1 MHRMIDWDST
11 WRAKNSQSESLRQG
25 NRNMERVIEVFVELD
40 GTLHFVGRLWSRSP
54 KGRESASFEYD
65 RKWIASNVRFALE
78 PLLTIDTGIH
88 HSQPGKP
95 LFGAIGDSAPDRWG
109 RALMRRA
116 ERKNAEREK
125 RTQRT
130 LLEIDYLLQ
139 VDDRIRQGAL
149 RFREVGMNEFLAHG
163 HPAIPPLVELPKLLS
178 ASDHV
183 LTDTDTDEDLRLLL
197 APGSSLGGARPK
209 AAVLDT
215 DGSLT
220 IAKFPAKGDEY
231 QIELWSFVA
240 LALASKAGIHTPR
253 HRLTTALDQQL
264 LLVTRFDRE
273 GTKRIPFVSAM
284 SMIGANDNQPHS
296 YLELADAIR
305 QHGADVRKDLKEL
318 WRRILFSVLVSNVD
332 DHLRNHGFLY
342 DPEKRGWRLSPAYD
356 LNPVPVDIKPRI
368 LSLMIDD
375 RDNSASLDLTV
386 EVGDYF
392 GLSEDVLRS
401 IADEVVNAIS
411 TWRNEA
417 RRTGVSAEEI
427 DRMST
432 AFEHDEMQRAQRFL
446 RSGS

>member
-1 MHRMIDWDST
+1 
-11 WRAKNSQSESLRQG
+11 
-25 NRNMERVIEVFVELD
+25 MERVIEVFVELD
-40 GTLHFVGRLWSRSP
+40 GTSQFVGRLWSRSL

-65 RKWIASNVRFALE
+65 KKWIASDARFALE

-95 LFGAIGDSAPDRWG
+95 LFGSIGDSAPDRWG
-109 RALMRRA
+109 RTLMRRA

-149 RFREVGMNEFLAHG
+149 RFREAGTTEFLAHG
-163 HPAIPPLVELPKLLS
+163 YPAIPPLVELPKLLS

-209 AAVLDT
+209 AAVVDT
-215 DGSLT
+215 DGSLA

-231 QIELWSFVA
+231 HIELWSCVA
-240 LALASKAGIHTPR
+240 LALASKAGINTPR
-253 HRLTTALDQQL
+253 HRLTTVLDQRL
-264 LLVTRFDRE
+264 LLITRFDRE
-273 GTKRIPFVSAM
+273 GTTRIPFLSAM
-284 SMIGANDNQPHS
+284 SMIGADENQPHS
-296 YLELADAIR
+296 YLELVDAIR

-342 DPEKRGWRLSPAYD
+342 DTIKRGWRLSPAYD

-375 RDNSASLDLTV
+375 RDNSASFDLTV

-392 GLSEDVLRS
+392 GLVEDDMR
-401 IADEVVNAIS
+401 AVVTDLVNSIS
-411 TWRNEA
+411 TWRDEA
-417 RRTGVSAEEI
+417 KRIGVPAEEI
-427 DRMST
+427 NRMAT
-432 AFEHDEMQRAQRFL
+432 AFEHDEMVRAQRFL
-446 RSGS
+446 RSVS

>member
-1 MHRMIDWDST
+1 
-11 WRAKNSQSESLRQG
+11 
-25 NRNMERVIEVFVELD
+25 MEREIEVFVELD
-40 GTLHFVGRLWSRSP
+40 GTSQFVGRLWSRSL

-65 RKWIASNVRFALE
+65 KKWIASDARFALE

-130 LLEIDYLLQ
+130 LLEVDYLLQ

-149 RFREVGMNEFLAHG
+149 RFRQGGTTEFLGRG
-163 HPAIPPLVELPKLLS
+163 HPAIPPLVDLPKLLS

-209 AAVLDT
+209 AAVVDA
-215 DGSLT
+215 DGSLA

-231 QIELWSFVA
+231 HIELWSCVA
-240 LALASKAGIHTPR
+240 LALASKAGIDIPR
-253 HRLTTALDQQL
+253 YRLTTGLDQEL

-273 GTKRIPFVSAM
+273 GTIRIPFLSAM
-284 SMIGANDNQPHS
+284 SMIGADENQSHS
-296 YLELADAIR
+296 YLELVDAIR

-318 WRRILFSVLVSNVD
+318 WRRVLFSVLVSNVD
-332 DHLRNHGFLY
+332 DHLRNHGFVY
-342 DPEKRGWRLSPAYD
+342 DALKRGWRLSPAYD

-368 LSLMIDD
+368 LCLMIDD
-375 RDNSASLDLTV
+375 QDNSASFDLTV

-392 GLSEDVLRS
+392 GLVEDDMR
-401 IADEVVNAIS
+401 VVVTDLVNSIS
-411 TWRNEA
+411 TWRDEA
-417 RRTGVSAEEI
+417 KRIGISAEEI
-427 DRMST
+427 DRMAS
-432 AFEHDEMQRAQRFL
+432 AFEHDEMVRAQRFCAA
-446 RSGS
+446 

>member
-1 MHRMIDWDST
+1 LPET
-11 WRAKNSQSESLRQG
+11 VQA
-25 NRNMERVIEVFVELD
+25 
-40 GTLHFVGRLWSRSP
+40 GRP
-54 KGRESASFEYD
+54 PGRPAF
-65 RKWIASNVRFALE
+65 FC
-78 PLLTIDTGIH
+78 
-88 HSQPGKP
+88 
-95 LFGAIGDSAPDRWG
+95 G
-109 RALMRRA
+109 RGGSC
-116 ERKNAEREK
+116 
-125 RTQRT
+125 T

-149 RFREVGMNEFLAHG
+149 RFREADTTEFLAHVP
-163 HPAIPPLVELPKLLS
+163 PAIPPLVELPKLLS

-392 GLSEDVLRS
+392 GLTKDDMRAIVT
-401 IADEVVNAIS
+401 DVVNSIS
-411 TWRNEA
+411 TWRDEA
-417 RRTGVSAEEI
+417 RQIGISVEEI
-427 DRMST
+427 NRIAT
-432 AFEHDEMQRAQRFL
+432 AFEHDEMVRAQRFL
-446 RSGS
+446 RIVS

>member
-1 MHRMIDWDST
+1 
-11 WRAKNSQSESLRQG
+11 
-25 NRNMERVIEVFVELD
+25 MERVIEVFVELD
-40 GTLHFVGRLWSRSP
+40 GTSQFVGRLWSRSP

-65 RKWIASNVRFALE
+65 KKWIASDARFALE

-95 LFGAIGDSAPDRWG
+95 LFGALGDSAPDRWG

-149 RFREVGMNEFLAHG
+149 RFREAGTTEFLAHG
-163 HPAIPPLVELPKLLS
+163 HPAIPPLIELPKLLS
-178 ASDHV
+178 ASDHI

-209 AAVLDT
+209 ASVVDAD
-215 DGSLT
+215 DSLA

-231 QIELWSFVA
+231 HIELWSCVT
-240 LALASKAGIHTPR
+240 LALANKAGINTPR
-253 HRLTTALDQQL
+253 HRLTTVLDRQL
-264 LLVTRFDRE
+264 LLTTRFDRE
-273 GTKRIPFVSAM
+273 GTRRIPFLSAM
-284 SMIGANDNQPHS
+284 SMIGADENQPHS
-296 YLELADAIR
+296 YLELVDAIR

-342 DPEKRGWRLSPAYD
+342 DTGNRGWRLSPAYD
-356 LNPVPVDIKPRI
+356 LNPVPIDIKPRI
-368 LSLMIDD
+368 LCLMIDD
-375 RDNSASLDLTV
+375 RDNSASFDLTV

-392 GLSEDVLRS
+392 GLVEDDMR
-401 IADEVVNAIS
+401 AVVTDLVNSIS
-411 TWRNEA
+411 TWRDEA
-417 RRTGVSAEEI
+417 RRIGVSTEEI
-427 DRMST
+427 NRMAT
-432 AFEHDEMQRAQRFL
+432 AFEHDEMVRAQRFL
-446 RSGS
+446 RSVS

>member
-1 MHRMIDWDST
+1 
-11 WRAKNSQSESLRQG
+11 
-25 NRNMERVIEVFVELD
+25 MERVIEVFVELD
-40 GTLHFVGRLWSRSP
+40 GISQFVGRLWSRSL

-65 RKWIASNVRFALE
+65 KKWIASDARFALE
-78 PLLTIDTGIH
+78 PLLTIDTGVH

-149 RFREVGMNEFLAHG
+149 RFREAGTTEFLAHG
-163 HPAIPPLVELPKLLS
+163 QSAILPLVELPKLLS
-178 ASDHV
+178 ASDHI

-209 AAVLDT
+209 AAVLDA
-215 DGSLT
+215 DGSMA

-231 QIELWSFVA
+231 HIELWSYVA
-240 LALASKAGIHTPR
+240 LALANKAGINTPR
-253 HRLTTALDQQL
+253 HRLATVPDQQL

-273 GTKRIPFVSAM
+273 GTRRIPFLSAM
-284 SMIGANDNQPHS
+284 SMIGADENQPHS
-296 YLELADAIR
+296 YLELVDAIR

-342 DPEKRGWRLSPAYD
+342 DTDKRGWRLSPAYD

-368 LSLMIDD
+368 LCLMIDD
-375 RDNSASLDLTV
+375 QDNSASFDLTV

-392 GLSEDVLRS
+392 GLVEDDMR
-401 IADEVVNAIS
+401 AVVTDLVNSIS
-411 TWRNEA
+411 TWRDEA
-417 RRTGVSAEEI
+417 KRIGVSTEEI
-427 DRMST
+427 NRMAT
-432 AFEHDEMQRAQRFL
+432 AFEHDEMVRAQRFL
-446 RSGS
+446 HSVS

>member
-1 MHRMIDWDST
+1 
-11 WRAKNSQSESLRQG
+11 
-25 NRNMERVIEVFVELD
+25 MERLIEVFVELD
-40 GTLHFVGRLWSRSP
+40 GISQFVGRLWSRSL

-65 RKWIASNVRFALE
+65 KKWIASDARFALE
-78 PLLTIDTGIH
+78 PLLTIDTGMH

-149 RFREVGMNEFLAHG
+149 RFREAGTTEFLAHV

-183 LTDTDTDEDLRLLL
+183 LTDTDTEEDLRLLL

-209 AAVLDT
+209 AAVLDA
-215 DGSLT
+215 DGSLA
-220 IAKFPAKGDEY
+220 IAKFPARGDEY
-231 QIELWSFVA
+231 HVELWSGVA
-240 LALASKAGIHTPR
+240 LVLARKAGIDIPR
-253 HRLTTALDQQL
+253 CRFTTVLDQQL

-273 GTKRIPFVSAM
+273 GTMRIPFLSAM
-284 SMIGANDNQPHS
+284 SMIGADENQPHS
-296 YLELADAIR
+296 YLELVDAIR

-342 DPEKRGWRLSPAYD
+342 DTGKRGWRLSPAYD

-368 LSLMIDD
+368 LCLMIDD
-375 RDNSASLDLTV
+375 RDNSASFDLTL

-392 GLSEDVLRS
+392 GLVEDDIR
-401 IADEVVNAIS
+401 AVVTDLVNSIS
-411 TWRNEA
+411 TWRDEA
-417 RRTGVSAEEI
+417 RRIGVSAEEI
-427 DRMST
+427 NRMAT
-432 AFEHDEMQRAQRFL
+432 AFEHDEMVRAQRFL
-446 RSGS
+446 RSVN

>member
-1 MHRMIDWDST
+1 
-11 WRAKNSQSESLRQG
+11 
-25 NRNMERVIEVFVELD
+25 MERVIDVFVEL
-40 GTLHFVGRLWSRSP
+40 GGASQFVGRLWSRSL

-65 RKWIASNVRFALE
+65 KKWIASDTRFALE

-149 RFREVGMNEFLAHG
+149 RFREAGTTEFLAHG

-209 AAVLDT
+209 AAVLDA
-215 DGSLT
+215 DGSLA

-231 QIELWSFVA
+231 HIESWSCVA
-240 LALASKAGIHTPR
+240 LALASKAGITTPR
-253 HRLTTALDQQL
+253 YRLTTVLEQQL
-264 LLVTRFDRE
+264 LLITRFDRE
-273 GTKRIPFVSAM
+273 GSVRIPFLSAM
-284 SMIGANDNQPHS
+284 SMIGADENQPHS
-296 YLELADAIR
+296 YLELVDAIR

-342 DPEKRGWRLSPAYD
+342 DTDKRGWRLSPAYD

-368 LSLMIDD
+368 LCLMIDD
-375 RDNSASLDLTV
+375 RDNSASFDLTV

-392 GLSEDVLRS
+392 GLVEDDMR
-401 IADEVVNAIS
+401 VVVTDLVNSIS
-411 TWRNEA
+411 TWRDEA
-417 RRTGVSAEEI
+417 RRIGVSAEEI
-427 DRMST
+427 NRMAT
-432 AFEHDEMQRAQRFL
+432 AFEHDEMVRAQRFL
-446 RSGS
+446 RSVS

>member
-1 MHRMIDWDST
+1 
-11 WRAKNSQSESLRQG
+11 
-25 NRNMERVIEVFVELD
+25 MERVIEVFVELD
-40 GTLHFVGRLWSRSP
+40 GASLFVGRLWSRSP

-65 RKWIASNVRFALE
+65 KKWIASDARFALE

-130 LLEIDYLLQ
+130 LLEVDYLLQ
-139 VDDRIRQGAL
+139 VDDQIRQGAL
-149 RFREVGMNEFLAHG
+149 RFREAGTTEFLAHG
-163 HPAIPPLVELPKLLS
+163 YPAIPPLVELPRLLS

-209 AAVLDT
+209 AAVLDA
-215 DGSLT
+215 DGSLA

-231 QIELWSFVA
+231 HIESWSCVA
-240 LALASKAGIHTPR
+240 LALASQSGISTPR
-253 HRLTTALDQQL
+253 YRLASVRDQQL
-264 LLVTRFDRE
+264 LLITRFDRE
-273 GTKRIPFVSAM
+273 GSVRIPFLSAM
-284 SMIGANDNQPHS
+284 SMIGADENQPHS
-296 YLELADAIR
+296 YLELVDAIR
-305 QHGADVRKDLKEL
+305 QHGAEVRKDLKEL

-342 DPEKRGWRLSPAYD
+342 DTDKRGWRLSPAYD
-356 LNPVPVDIKPRI
+356 LNPVPIDMKPR
-368 LSLMIDD
+368 LLCLMIDD
-375 RDNSASLDLTV
+375 RDNSASFDLTV

-392 GLSEDVLRS
+392 GLVEDDMR
-401 IADEVVNAIS
+401 AVVNDLVNSIS
-411 TWRNEA
+411 TWRDEA
-417 RRTGVSAEEI
+417 KRIGVSTEEI
-427 DRMST
+427 NRMAT
-432 AFEHDEMQRAQRFL
+432 AFEHDEMVRAQRFL
-446 RSGS
+446 RSVT

>member
-1 MHRMIDWDST
+1 
-11 WRAKNSQSESLRQG
+11 
-25 NRNMERVIEVFVELD
+25 MERAIEVFVELD
-40 GTLHFVGRLWSRSP
+40 GTSRFVGRLWSRSP

-65 RKWIASNVRFALE
+65 KTWIASDARFALE
-78 PLLTIDTGIH
+78 PLLNIDTGIH
-88 HSQPGKP
+88 HSLPGRP

-109 RALMRRA
+109 RTLMRRA
-116 ERKNAEREK
+116 ERKHAEQEN

-149 RFREVGMNEFLAHG
+149 RFREAGTTVFLADG
-163 HPAIPPLVELPKLLS
+163 HPAIPPLVELPKLLA

-215 DGSLT
+215 DGSLA
-220 IAKFPAKGDEY
+220 IAKFPATGDEY
-231 QIELWSFVA
+231 HIELWSCVA
-240 LALASKAGIHTPR
+240 LTMATKAGIDVPR
-253 HRLTTALDQQL
+253 YRLTTVLDQQL
-264 LLVTRFDRE
+264 LLVTRFDRKA
-273 GTKRIPFVSAM
+273 TTRVPFLSAM
-284 SMIGANDNQPHS
+284 SMIGANENQPHS

-342 DPEKRGWRLSPAYD
+342 DTGKRGWRLSPAYD
-356 LNPVPVDIKPRI
+356 LNPVPVDIRPRI

-375 RDNSASLDLTV
+375 RDSSASFDLTV
-386 EVGDYF
+386 GVGDYF
-392 GLSEDVLRS
+392 GLVEDDMR
-401 IADEVVNAIS
+401 AVVAELVNSIS
-411 TWRNEA
+411 TWRDEA
-417 RRTGVSAEEI
+417 RRIGASTEEI
-427 DRMST
+427 NRMAT
-432 AFEHDEMQRAQRFL
+432 AFEHAEMTRAQKFL
-446 RSGS
+446 RSKS

>member
-1 MHRMIDWDST
+1 
-11 WRAKNSQSESLRQG
+11 
-25 NRNMERVIEVFVELD
+25 MERVIEVFVELD
-40 GTLHFVGRLWSRSP
+40 GTSQFVGRLWSRSP

-65 RKWIASNVRFALE
+65 KKWIASDARFALE

-130 LLEIDYLLQ
+130 LLEVDYLLQ
-139 VDDRIRQGAL
+139 VDDQIRQGAL
-149 RFREVGMNEFLAHG
+149 RFREAGTTEFLAHG
-163 HPAIPPLVELPKLLS
+163 YPAIPPLVELPRLLS

-209 AAVLDT
+209 AAVLDA
-215 DGSLT
+215 DGSLA

-231 QIELWSFVA
+231 HIESWSCVA
-240 LALASKAGIHTPR
+240 LALASQSGISTPR
-253 HRLTTALDQQL
+253 YRLASVRDQQL
-264 LLVTRFDRE
+264 LLITRFDRE
-273 GTKRIPFVSAM
+273 GSVRIPFLSAM
-284 SMIGANDNQPHS
+284 SMIGADENQPHS
-296 YLELADAIR
+296 YLELVDAIR
-305 QHGADVRKDLKEL
+305 QHGAEVRKDLKEL

-342 DPEKRGWRLSPAYD
+342 DTDKRGWRLSPAYD
-356 LNPVPVDIKPRI
+356 LNPVPIDMKPR
-368 LSLMIDD
+368 LLCLMIDD
-375 RDNSASLDLTV
+375 QDNSASFELTV

-392 GLSEDVLRS
+392 GLAEDDMRAVVT
-401 IADEVVNAIS
+401 DVVNSIS